1 MSKLEFLNL
10 SQFSEEYPTFTLGA
24 LRALIFNA
32 DKNGFDKVIIRFSP
46 TGKRGRILINVEK
59 FFQWLEEQNAA

>member
-1 MSKLEFLNL
+1 MLKKFLNL
-10 SQFSEEYPTFTLGA
+10 SQFCEEYPTFTLGA
-24 LRALIFNA
+24 LRALIFNS
-32 DKNGFDKVIIRFSP
+32 DKSGFDKVIIRFSP